1 LAWAITVHKSQ
12 GLTFD
17 RAAVDLKQ
25 VFASGQLYVALS
37 RLRSLNG
44 LILLDNIHDSLLIPN
59 QEVADYAKNKPD
71 EQQLA
76 KHFNYASSQYLYENL
91 LQSFTWNDFRLHWKK
106 FSDDLQFSG
115 GSNKKKKYAVWAQKQ
130 YDAINDLVVNGNK
143 FVKQLQIKFAENPQ
157 AIDYFQQR
165 VFKAHEYFFP
175 RWDGLYFELLHNF
188 ELSKREK
195 GMKSLTDDLS
205 DLDGEMLEII
215 LRLEKIKQW
224 MKALSEN
231 RVIDKTALSS
241 ADKAQIRLNHLVE
254 IKQMISKNYLHFED
268 DIYEDD
274 EPKKKPKKEKKPTVD
289 ITFEL
294 WTQKLSI
301 PEIARER
308 KLTETTIYG
317 HLSKLVEAE
326 KIAIEDLLPNDV
338 IEKIQIAY
346 DQNDISSLTDLK
358 NAVNDETIS
367 WDELR
372 LFMKSVKE

>member
-1 LAWAITVHKSQ
+1 KT
-12 GLTFD
+12 
-17 RAAVDLKQ
+17 
-25 VFASGQLYVALS
+25 
-37 RLRSLNG
+37 
-44 LILLDNIHDSLLIPN
+44 
-59 QEVADYAKNKPD
+59 
-71 EQQLA
+71 
-76 KHFNYASSQYLYENL
+76 
-91 LQSFTWNDFRLHWKK
+91 
-106 FSDDLQFSG
+106 
-115 GSNKKKKYAVWAQKQ
+115 
-130 YDAINDLVVNGNK
+130 LV
-143 FVKQLQIKFAENPQ
+143 E
-157 AIDYFQQR
+157 
-165 VFKAHEYFFP
+165 
-175 RWDGLYFELLHNF
+175 
-188 ELSKREK
+188 
-195 GMKSLTDDLS
+195 DLS
-205 DLDGEMLEII
+205 ELDSEMLEIL
-215 LRLEKIKQW
+215 LRLKKIKQW